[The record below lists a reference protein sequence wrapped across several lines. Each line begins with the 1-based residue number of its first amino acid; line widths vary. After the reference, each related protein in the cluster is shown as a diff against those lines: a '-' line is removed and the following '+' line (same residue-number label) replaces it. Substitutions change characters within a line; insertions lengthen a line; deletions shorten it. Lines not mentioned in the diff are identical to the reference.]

1 MRKIISVL
9 ISLLLILC
17 LTTAVYADTLPWIID
32 HADLLTQSEE
42 DALTKQID
50 DIRESYELDVVILT
64 IRDLGGKSIQ
74 TYADDYYDENG
85 YGYGDDYTGVL
96 LLIAMDTREWY
107 ISTCGEA
114 IYALTDYSLDVLGEE
129 LVYFLSIE
137 EYYMAFENFINS
149 LPKYMMAYQQ
159 GDPYD
164 GYVQPD
170 EYYPEYGDEIVYYE
184 PNREPNYLNSFLIS
198 LIIGAVVAL
207 VAVLIMRSRMNTAKF
222 QKNAGNYLINGSY
235 HLNVRRDMFLYSRV
249 SKTPRQQSNSG
260 GHGGGSSVHRS
271 SGGRSHGGRG
281 GRF

>member
-1 MRKIISVL
+1 MRKIIACL
-9 ISLLLILC
+9 LSLLLMLG
-17 LTTAVYADTLPWIID
+17 LTNAVYAGTLPWVID
-32 HADLLTQSEE
+32 DADLLTQSEE
-42 DALTKQID
+42 DALTQQIE
-50 DIRESYELDVVILT
+50 DIRDSYELDVVILT
-64 IRDLGGKSIQ
+64 IQDLGGRSIQ

-96 LLIAMDTREWY
+96 LVIAMDTREWY

-137 EYYMAFENFINS
+137 EYYMAFENFANS
-149 LPKYMMAYQQ
+149 LPKYMMAYEQ

-184 PNREPNYLNSFLIS
+184 PNREPDYGSMFLIS
-198 LIIGAVVAL
+198 LVIGAVAAL

-222 QKNAGNYLINGSY
+222 QKNAGNYLISGSY
-235 HLNVRRDMFLYSRV
+235 HVNVRRDMFLYSRV
-249 SKTPRQQSNSG
+249 SKTPRQQSNG
-260 GHGGGSSVHRS
+260 GGRGGGSSVHRS